1 MFKVSVGVN
10 EFAHKLTIAGKCID
24 SKPVIPI
31 MGSLL
36 IDKSPQGFI
45 MSATNSEMRVDIPVE
60 LNVEDGEFEPFC
72 IDYTKLSN
80 AVSTLER
87 GTNIVF
93 EIDDKKAVVNHS
105 AGKFAVPMDNKAKD
119 YPVSV
124 KPENEE
130 GYFSFTC
137 NGAALI
143 RNLNMAKPCMS
154 EDKTRPFICGVCLD
168 VFENTFNV
176 VSTSGM
182 LVFCK
187 KNEPM
192 TTSDGNPINR
202 KLIIPSSVLSAVIG
216 IFANS
221 EEITIETDLKRIYFI
236 DENGLK
242 HTIRMVEGEYPNY
255 LKLIPECEMS
265 DIVVNKKSLESALRR
280 ASIFTDSKV
289 NLISLT
295 KTGSEL
301 FIAGCDM
308 LYATSFNEN
317 LSILNENTLADGF
330 KIGCNLVYLY
340 DVLSAIET
348 ESVKFKFSEP
358 SKVFM
363 VEEENGDDEKIL
375 LLAPMKI

>member
-10 EFAHKLTIAGKCID
+10 EIAHSLAIAGKCVD
-24 SKPVIPI
+24 SKPIIPI
-31 MGSLL
+31 MGSVL

-45 MSATNSEMRVDIPVE
+45 MSASNSEMRVDIPIE
-60 LNVEDGEFEPFC
+60 LNVEDGDFMPFC

-93 EIDDKKAVVNHS
+93 EVDDKKAVVNHS
-105 AGKFAVPMDNKAKD
+105 TGKFAVPMANKAKD

-124 KPENEE
+124 KPENNE

-154 EDKTRPFICGVCLD
+154 EDKTRPFLCGVCLD

-182 LVFCK
+182 LVFVK
-187 KNEPM
+187 QNEPM

-202 KLIIPSSVLSAVIG
+202 KLIIPASALSAVTG
-216 IFANS
+216 IFSNS
-221 EEITIETDLKRIYFI
+221 EEIKVETDLMRIFLT

-242 HTIRMVEGEYPNY
+242 HTVKMVEGTYPNY

-265 DIVVNKKSLESALRR
+265 DIVVNRKLLDSTLRR

-295 KTGSEL
+295 KTGTEL
-301 FIAGCDM
+301 SIAGCDM
-308 LYATSFNEN
+308 LYATSFSEN
-317 LSILNENTLADGF
+317 LPITNENTLVDGF

-340 DVLSAIET
+340 DILSSIET
-348 ESVKFKFSEP
+348 ENVKFRFSDP
-358 SKVFM
+358 SKVF
-363 VEEENGDDEKIL
+363 VIEEEGGDDDKIL
-375 LLAPMKI
+375 LLAPMSL